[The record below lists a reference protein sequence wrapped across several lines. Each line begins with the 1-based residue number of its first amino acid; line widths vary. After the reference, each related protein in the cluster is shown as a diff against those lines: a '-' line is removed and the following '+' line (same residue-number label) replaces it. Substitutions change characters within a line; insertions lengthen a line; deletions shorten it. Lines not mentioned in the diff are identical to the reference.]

1 MLIDLQRAMLGA
13 CYGDAAEFARAL
25 PYLRP
30 AAVPV
35 DKALFI
41 HTATVMASL
50 AGVLA
55 QAYPSVERA
64 MGADTFAE
72 AAKRHLRTHPP
83 GPAMLSAY
91 GAGFGADLAGQL
103 PVLAAADWAAHCA
116 YFAADADPVGA
127 AALAAFAPDTLARLR
142 LSLVPSSALVAGPLP
157 VLGPWWEGRADIKGV
172 AAPLPLAGPDAVAL
186 IWRGPDLLVAAT
198 LLPPDAGGCVQA
210 LSDGADLLTA
220 AGHLRDAGALSPLL
234 ALLLGHGLIAAV
246 TDGEQP

>member
-13 CYGDAAEFARAL
+13 CYGDADAFGGTL

-41 HTATVMASL
+41 HTATVTASL
-50 AGVLA
+50 TGVLA

-64 MGADTFAE
+64 MGVEAFAE

-91 GAGFGADLAGQL
+91 GDGFGANMPGNL
-103 PVLAAADWAAHCA
+103 PVLAAADWAAHLA
-116 YFAADADPVGA
+116 YFAADAEPVDA
-127 AALAAFAPDTLARLR
+127 QALAEWPPDALARLR
-142 LSLVPSSALVAGPLP
+142 LLLIPSAALVAGSLAA
-157 VLGPWWEGRADIKGV
+157 LAGWWEGRTDIKGG
-172 AAPLPLAGPDAVAL
+172 AAPLPLDGPEAVAL

-198 LLPPDAGGCVQA
+198 LLPPDAGAFVQA
-210 LSDGADLLTA
+210 LRDGTDLLTA

-234 ALLLGHGLIAAV
+234 ALLLGHGLIAAI
-246 TDGEQP
+246 TDGDQP

>member
-13 CYGDAAEFARAL
+13 CYGDTDAFGRTL
-25 PYLRP
+25 PFLRP

-41 HTATVMASL
+41 HTATVTASL
-50 AGVLA
+50 TGVLA

-64 MGADTFAE
+64 MGADAFAE
-72 AAKRHLRTHPP
+72 AAKHHLRTHPP
-83 GPAMLSAY
+83 GQAMLSAY
-91 GAGFGADLAGQL
+91 GEGFGADLAGAL

-127 AALAAFAPDTLARLR
+127 AALAAFVPDALAGLR
-142 LSLVPSSALVAGPLP
+142 LPPVPSSALVSGSIGTLS
-157 VLGPWWEGRADIKGV
+157 GWWEGRADIKGV
-172 AAPLPLAGPDAVAL
+172 AAPLPLAGPEAVAL

-198 LLPPDAGGCVQA
+198 LLPPDAGGFVQA

-220 AGHLRDAGALSPLL
+220 AGHLLDAGALSPLL

-246 TDGEQP
+246 TDGDHP

>member
-25 PYLRP
+25 PFLRP
-30 AAVPV
+30 AAVPA

-41 HTATVMASL
+41 HTATVTAAL
-50 AGVLA
+50 TGVLA

-64 MGADTFAE
+64 MGTDTFAE
-72 AAKRHLRTHPP
+72 AAKRHLRAHPP

-91 GAGFGADLAGQL
+91 GDGFGADLAGEL

-116 YFAADADPVGA
+116 YFAADADPVGGV
-127 AALAAFAPDTLARLR
+127 ALAAFAPDALARLR
-142 LSLVPSSALVAGPLP
+142 LPLVPSSSLVAGPLS

-172 AAPLPLAGPDAVAL
+172 AGPLPLVGPEAVAL
-186 IWRGPDLLVAAT
+186 IWRGPDLLVLAT
-198 LLPPDAGGCVQA
+198 LLPPDAGGFVQA

-234 ALLLGHGLIAAV
+234 ALLLGQGLIAAV